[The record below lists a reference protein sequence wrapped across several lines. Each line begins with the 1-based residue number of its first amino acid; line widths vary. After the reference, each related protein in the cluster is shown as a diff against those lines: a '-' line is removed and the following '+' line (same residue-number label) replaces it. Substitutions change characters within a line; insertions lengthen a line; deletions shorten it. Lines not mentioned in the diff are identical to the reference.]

1 MDQEALQPET
11 NMESSGEIS
20 RSSGIRDEMEQTPT
34 TTVPQSTYSIAPQPT
49 RTCQWA
55 GCAEKRVFQQESAFR
70 RHMNKHE
77 RPYKCPTANCKAKDF
92 TNSGD
97 LKRHQRTVHS
107 KGLFFC
113 PVSSCKRYAKGFGR
127 KDNREEHVKRVHSPE
142 ASMTLNSPGEQGMG
156 FHGVGNN
163 VGEIGSP
170 VSDENIPD
178 VEALSLRSPS
188 FANSKVSLATKL
200 QELKDAKAAAIAEVA
215 AKFDKDIDAVER
227 VLSLT

>member
-1 MDQEALQPET
+1 
-11 NMESSGEIS
+11 
-20 RSSGIRDEMEQTPT
+20 MEQTPAT
-34 TTVPQSTYSIAPQPT
+34 NVSQSAYDIASRPP

-55 GCAEKRVFQQESAFR
+55 GCPEKRVFNQESAF

-77 RPYKCPTANCKAKDF
+77 RPYKCPTTNCKAKDF

-113 PVSSCKRYAKGFGR
+113 PVSSCKRHAKGFGR
-127 KDNREEHVKRVHSPE
+127 KDNREEHVKRVHSPD
-142 ASMTLNSPGEQGMG
+142 ASMTLNSLGEKEME
-156 FHGVGNN
+156 FNGVEND
-163 VGEIGSP
+163 VGEVCSP
-170 VSDENIPD
+170 VSAGNIPD
-178 VEALSLRSPS
+178 VELPLRSPS

-200 QELKDAKAAAIAEVA
+200 QELKDAKEMAIAEVA

-227 VLSLT
+227 VLSLP